1 MINPLLFFILS
12 DNMNIL
18 QVIPYFAFTRG
29 GDVNVCYNL
38 TKELT
43 RMGHN
48 VTILTTTFDY
58 NKEDT
63 DTIANL
69 TMVPIEYKFNL
80 ALFIYSPKMKEW
92 LDGNIEKYDIIH
104 LHELRSYQN
113 NVVIKY
119 TKKYNIPYILQ
130 PHASTP
136 KNVTKSFIKYV
147 YDFVYGNRIMKN
159 ATTTI
164 AVSEE
169 EAYYD
174 RLMNAK
180 DVRVIYNGMNIEE
193 FEKLPPKGT
202 FKDKNNIKTPYIL
215 YLGRIDELKGINYI
229 IEAFAQ
235 LPPEYSDYKLV
246 IAGKITDYKKE
257 LDKII
262 KRNDIEGKVIFTGFV
277 KEEDK
282 ISIYHDAELFVN
294 PVKYMGGVSIT
305 VFESLLSDTPVIVT
319 KESGE
324 LVEKIGAGSIV
335 EYGDVESLKN
345 EMIHSLEDD
354 KLREKQ
360 VSNAQK
366 YIRENLDWT
375 SVSEEILKV
384 YNEAIG
390 GN

>member
-1 MINPLLFFILS
+1 
-12 DNMNIL
+12 MNIL

-38 TKELT
+38 TKQFTE
-43 RMGHN
+43 MGHN

-63 DTIANL
+63 DTINNL

-92 LDGNIEKYDIIH
+92 LNKNIKNYDIIH

-113 NVVIKY
+113 NIITKY
-119 TKKYNIPYILQ
+119 AKKYNIPYVLQ

-136 KNVTKSFIKYV
+136 KNVNKSLIKHA
-147 YDFVYGNRIMKN
+147 YDFVYGNNIMKN
-159 ATTTI
+159 AATTI
-164 AVSEE
+164 AVSQE

-174 RLMNAK
+174 KLMNAK
-180 DVRVIYNGMNIEE
+180 DVRVIYNGMNIDE
-193 FEKLPPKGT
+193 FEKLPPKGS
-202 FKDKNNIKTPYIL
+202 FKNKNNIKSKYIL
-215 YLGRIDELKGINYI
+215 YLGRMDELKGINYI
-229 IEAFAQ
+229 IEAFSQ
-235 LPPEYSDYKLV
+235 LPPKYSDYKLV

-257 LDKII
+257 LDRII
-262 KRNDIEGKVIFTGFV
+262 KTNNLENKVIFTGFV

-305 VFESLLSDTPVIVT
+305 VFEALLSNTPVIVT

-324 LVEKIGAGSIV
+324 LVEKMDAGTIV

-345 EMIHSLEDD
+345 EMIRSLEDEN
-354 KLREKQ
+354 LRKKQ
-360 VSNAQK
+360 ISNAQK
-366 YIRENLDWT
+366 YIRENLDWK
-375 SVSEEILKV
+375 SVSEKILGI
-384 YNEAIG
+384 YYEAIG
-390 GN
+390 GK

>member
-1 MINPLLFFILS
+1 
-12 DNMNIL
+12 MNIL

-38 TKELT
+38 TKQFTE
-43 RMGHN
+43 MGHN

-63 DTIANL
+63 DTINNL

-92 LDGNIEKYDIIH
+92 LNKNIKNYDIIH

-113 NVVIKY
+113 NIITKY
-119 TKKYNIPYILQ
+119 AKKYNIPYVLQ

-136 KNVTKSFIKYV
+136 KNVNKSLIKHA
-147 YDFVYGNRIMKN
+147 YDFVYGNNIMKN
-159 ATTTI
+159 AATTI
-164 AVSEE
+164 AVSQE

-174 RLMNAK
+174 KLMNAK
-180 DVRVIYNGMNIEE
+180 DIRVIYNGMNIDE
-193 FEKLPPKGT
+193 FEKLPPKGS
-202 FKDKNNIKTPYIL
+202 FKNKNNIKSKYIL
-215 YLGRIDELKGINYI
+215 YLGRMDELKGINYI
-229 IEAFAQ
+229 IEAFSQ
-235 LPPEYSDYKLV
+235 LPPKYSDYKLV

-257 LDKII
+257 LDRII
-262 KRNDIEGKVIFTGFV
+262 KTNNLENKVIFTGFV

-305 VFESLLSDTPVIVT
+305 VFEALLSNTPVIVT

-324 LVEKIGAGSIV
+324 LVEKMDAGTIV

-345 EMIHSLEDD
+345 EMIRSLEDEN
-354 KLREKQ
+354 LRKKQ
-360 VSNAQK
+360 ISNAQK
-366 YIRENLDWT
+366 YIRENLDWK
-375 SVSEEILKV
+375 SVSEKILGI
-384 YNEAIG
+384 YYEAIG
-390 GN
+390 GK

>member
-1 MINPLLFFILS
+1 
-12 DNMNIL
+12 MNIL

-38 TKELT
+38 SKQFTE
-43 RMGHN
+43 MGHN

-63 DTIANL
+63 DSIENL

-80 ALFIYSPKMKEW
+80 ALFIYSPEMKKW
-92 LDGNIEKYDIIH
+92 LEKNIEKYDVIH

-113 NVVIKY
+113 NIVIQY
-119 TKKYNIPYILQ
+119 AKKFNIPYVLQ

-136 KNVTKSFIKYV
+136 KHVNKSLIKYV
-147 YDFVYGNRIMKN
+147 YDFFYGNRIMKN
-159 ATTTI
+159 AATTV

-180 DVRVIYNGMNIEE
+180 DVRVIYNGMNLED
-193 FEKLPPKGT
+193 FEKLPKKGT
-202 FKDKNNIKTPYIL
+202 FKNKNNLTSPYIL
-215 YLGRIDELKGINYI
+215 YLGRIDPLKGINYI
-229 IEAFAQ
+229 IEAFNE
-235 LPPEYSDYKLV
+235 LPDKYSDYKLI
-246 IAGKITDYKKE
+246 IAGKTTDYKKE

-262 KRNDIEGKVIFTGFV
+262 KKNNLENKVIFTGFV
-277 KEEDK
+277 DEEDK

-305 VFESLLSDTPVIVT
+305 VFEALLSNTPVIVT
-319 KESGE
+319 KEAGE
-324 LVEKIGAGSIV
+324 LIEKIEAGSIV

-345 EMIHSLEDD
+345 EMIKSLSDE
-354 KLREKQ
+354 KLTKKQ
-360 VSNAQK
+360 ILNAQT
-366 YIRENLDWT
+366 YIKENLDWKN
-375 SVSEEILKV
+375 VSKNILDLYHEV
-384 YNEAIG
+384 IEG
-390 GN
+390 SE